1 MFTGLIE
8 EIGTIDTITDKGD
21 GALVRVTAHEVLSD
35 VSLGDSIA
43 VSGVCLTVT
52 EFDDSGFTADVMKE
66 TLNHSAA
73 ATWSP
78 GTPVNLERA
87 AKVGDRLGG
96 HIVQGHVDATG
107 HIVSISPGDQWSVVR
122 VSLAEKIAPLVA
134 HKGSITIDGISLT
147 VSAVGKDWAEVS
159 LIPETLSATTLGSTS
174 VGAVV
179 NIETDVLARH
189 VLRLREFVN
198 DGATA

>member
-8 EIGTIDTITDKGD
+8 EMGTINAITDKGD
-21 GALVRVTAHEVLSD
+21 GAKVHVSASEVLSD

-52 EFDDSGFTADVMKE
+52 EFDATGFVADVMSE
-66 TLNHSAA
+66 TLKHSAA
-73 ATWSP
+73 CNWGP
-78 GTPVNLERA
+78 GLPVNLERA

-107 HIVSISPGDQWSVVR
+107 EILSITPGDQWSVVR
-122 VSLAEKIAPLVA
+122 VSLAPDIAPLVA

-147 VSAVGKDWAEVS
+147 VSSVGRDWAEVS
-159 LIPETLSATTLGSTS
+159 LIPETLAATTLGSSS

-179 NIETDVLARH
+179 NIETDILARH

-198 DGATA
+198 DGATP